1 MSIRNS
7 RFRNDINSRI
17 LSIVETIVNDNY
29 ELHRNHR
36 SSLDNTFVYL
46 NNIRRINKRCI

>member
-1 MSIRNS
+1 MSNRNS

-36 SSLDNTFVYL
+36 SSLDNTFDC
-46 NNIRRINKRCI
+46 IRLFIINCIAK